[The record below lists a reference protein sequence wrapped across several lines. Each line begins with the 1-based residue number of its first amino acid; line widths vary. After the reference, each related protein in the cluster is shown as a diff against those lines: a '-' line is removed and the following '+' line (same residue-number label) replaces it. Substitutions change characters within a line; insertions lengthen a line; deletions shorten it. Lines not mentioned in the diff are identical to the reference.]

1 MTYENIIQA
10 YTHVYSFTKHAQCKK
25 IASHIYPNINYNKL
39 ILLNGDISHSNWK
52 VVANTKR
59 KMKHC
64 HTIKQNLKIRIF
76 KKVTV
81 LKPSRQ
87 S

>member
-39 ILLNGDISHSNWK
+39 ILLNGDISHSN
-52 VVANTKR
+52 
-59 KMKHC
+59 
-64 HTIKQNLKIRIF
+64 
-76 KKVTV
+76 
-81 LKPSRQ
+81 
-87 S
+87 